1 MKHET
6 RTARGSTINFMRVG
20 DNMLVQFGGANFNQI
35 LANIKSLPNYSRYF
49 ISESNT
55 EAGTYD
61 KPFDKNYWKVLMYK
75 LEDSERNTFLQFLE
89 TAGTYNYQENN
100 DIDEISDVYPAV
112 KVQSTLALSKPNT
125 AKLWNVLDS
134 HPAIVKPY
142 QREACKWALARERS
156 LLALEQGM
164 GKTLTALTWAYS
176 LLESGEV
183 DKVLILTSKK
193 LKNDTFKKEFK
204 KWKLDTRNIIVGHY
218 EQLRTMYKKAGEPNG
233 WTVKEYGQ
241 KLAKTFG
248 NKFALIIDESANYVN
263 HTAIRSKVMLGVAE
277 YANRVLL
284 LTGTPFVNGLKSSIT
299 QLKALKHPVARNIK
313 RFNDNYVHNLNNTT
327 MDNFRE
333 NITDWMLALK
343 QNDYIELPD
352 SRRVMVNVSINQ
364 DQKAYLDRVFDRYI
378 ESLEVEGKNTRV
390 IEENKR
396 LVERTKMLQ
405 EVAHMKTSF
414 TIEWVKDRVSQGK
427 KAIVFSQFT
436 QVIDKL
442 KDNLLRYNPVVIDG
456 RTKNT
461 EEVVAD
467 FLDGDSQVLIGQL
480 QVASKGLNLVNTD
493 ALIFNDTGYNPEDL
507 RQAEKRIDR
516 LGQDK
521 ECQFIYPVIQGTM
534 DEQITRG
541 MMAEKARIHD
551 TALIG
556 KSTEAFQENYTQ
568 THNLSE

>member
-20 DNMLVQFGGANFNQI
+20 DNMLVQFGGVNFKQI

-49 ISESNT
+49 ISDSNT

-112 KVQSTLALSKPNT
+112 RVQSTLALSKPNT
-125 AKLWNVLDS
+125 AKLWKILDS

-142 QREACKWALARERS
+142 QREACRWALARERS

-183 DKVLILTSKK
+183 NKVFILTSKK

-204 KWKLDTRNIIVGHY
+204 KWKLDTRNIVVGHY
-218 EQLRTMYKKAGEPNG
+218 EQLRTSYKNKGEPNG
-233 WTVKEYGQ
+233 WTVKEFGQ
-241 KLAKTFG
+241 KHAKAFG
-248 NKFALIIDESANYVN
+248 GKFALIIDESANYVN

-277 YANRVLL
+277 YASRVLL

-299 QLKALKHPVARNIK
+299 QLKALKHPIASNIK

-327 MDNFRE
+327 MDIFRE

-343 QNDYIELPD
+343 QNDYIELPV
-352 SRRVMVNVSINQ
+352 SKRVMVNVSINQ
-364 DQKAYLDRVFDRYI
+364 EQKAYLDRVFDRYI
-378 ESLEVEGKNTRV
+378 KSLEIEGKDTRI
-390 IEENKR
+390 IEENRR

-414 TIEWVKDRVSQGK
+414 TIEWVKDRASQGK

-442 KDNLLRYNPVVIDG
+442 KDNLSEYNPVVIDG
-456 RTKNT
+456 RTKST

-521 ECQFIYPVIQGTM
+521 ECQFIYPVIEGTM

-551 TALIG
+551 MALIG
-556 KSTEAFQENYTQ
+556 KSTEAFRESYSH
-568 THNLSE
+568 THNLVE